1 MAEYETIL
9 RSLKGSPRGTAWF
22 VDLLWRAGRVDR
34 ADQVWKSVRANKKV
48 MSCDEGPLL
57 EARAML
63 RRGELQPAEKVLNEA
78 APGSGVAQVERLLLL
93 AWLAVALKQPQRVD
107 ALLTQAQKGPYP
119 VSALVRWRKLLEWR
133 VKGNGPVEQAEL
145 LSPLL
150 GDLIRGQQARLAG
163 KTEAAVAALRQARTV
178 VAVEPFARYALA
190 GLGQEDFA
198 AILAS
203 QPGLFVALRCRV
215 RQAVERF
222 RTRQAPP
229 PELLDALQ
237 QASSVQFRDPAA
249 EHFQTLALLL
259 QRREP
264 QVEELRSAV
273 SGAVPDPAQCRNLF
287 RAAVEAMLRRLHPET
302 QRALLVEWAQ
312 LPWLVNEPD
321 AALRALLARPLL
333 RLVLAQRLRD
343 GPERATLE
351 QLQPGAPF
359 LQLLDGSARQTST
372 SSSLVLWEAAR
383 QLTATSLSEA
393 GVAESWRQR
402 VCGAGQGRWRGPGP
416 GPAGAGSGPAR
427 RHSHGRRLA
436 RGRRGLGRLSPCA
449 AAWPVADARHHR
461 GSKSRSPRL
470 ETSLCPAGSR
480 SGKGPPWVAE
490 GKVLASLAGLTTASG
505 SQAEPPVGMPVV
517 PWFLHQ
523 AARAQGRGDAVE
535 RSPASA
541 GPWQPTR
548 TGTSWPGPSLSARP
562 CRSWNA
568 VLWLPPSRCAAG
580 PANNA
585 PATPAALLLDAVDL
599 LRALPDGNELLGS
612 LEPGLANLVERSDL
626 PPRLVHHLALLQLR
640 AAQWLE
646 EHEHTDQA
654 EPYWRRSW
662 QLWLRWLVAPETAPE
677 VSAETTAALLD
688 FLLGLHRGRVND
700 LLGRNEVDRARRHW
714 NLVQELPGLAGQ
726 LTSEHGGAKP
736 GGPPSALASD
746 LADRVARCRD
756 ELATEYLVTTARG
769 HALRRHCRRHAR
781 RLRQGPDVPAPFA
794 EPGSR

>member
-273 SGAVPDPAQCRNLF
+273 SGAVPDPAQRRNLF

-333 RLVLAQRLRD
+333 RLVLRERLRD

-402 VCGAGQGRWRGPGP
+402 VCGAGQGRWRGLAQVLLVQEAAQRGDIATVAALLEDVEAWAGFRPAPPPGLLRTLVTIAAANPGHPAWKRSSAPLAPGLGRGRPGRRGQGPRLPGGFDHCLRFAGGAARGDAGGALVFAPGCSRPGP
-416 GPAGAGSGPAR
+416 G
-427 RHSHGRRLA
+427 
-436 RGRRGLGRLSPCA
+436 
-449 AAWPVADARHHR
+449 
-461 GSKSRSPRL
+461 
-470 ETSLCPAGSR
+470 
-480 SGKGPPWVAE
+480 
-490 GKVLASLAGLTTASG
+490 
-505 SQAEPPVGMPVV
+505 
-517 PWFLHQ
+517 
-523 AARAQGRGDAVE
+523 
-535 RSPASA
+535 
-541 GPWQPTR
+541 
-548 TGTSWPGPSLSARP
+548 
-562 CRSWNA
+562 
-568 VLWLPPSRCAAG
+568 
-580 PANNA
+580 
-585 PATPAALLLDAVDL
+585 
-599 LRALPDGNELLGS
+599 
-612 LEPGLANLVERSDL
+612 
-626 PPRLVHHLALLQLR
+626 
-640 AAQWLE
+640 
-646 EHEHTDQA
+646 
-654 EPYWRRSW
+654 
-662 QLWLRWLVAPETAPE
+662 
-677 VSAETTAALLD
+677 
-688 FLLGLHRGRVND
+688 
-700 LLGRNEVDRARRHW
+700 
-714 NLVQELPGLAGQ
+714 
-726 LTSEHGGAKP
+726 
-736 GGPPSALASD
+736 
-746 LADRVARCRD
+746 
-756 ELATEYLVTTARG
+756 
-769 HALRRHCRRHAR
+769 
-781 RLRQGPDVPAPFA
+781 
-794 EPGSR
+794 